1 MFDEVLKFGAMIV
14 DAFVAYEQPLFVYIP
29 PHAELRGGA
38 WVVVDSTINSDVMEF
53 YAAEDARG
61 GVLEAT
67 GAASI
72 KYRDKEIRQTA
83 TRVDPVL
90 EQLNNEMKACDD
102 EEEKKILSS
111 KIFNREKLV
120 LGVFRQIAVHFAD
133 LHDTPGR
140 MKAKGVIRRQVQWAQ
155 ARNFFFWRLR
165 RKLAEFDIAR
175 MMRDVD
181 PTEFKS
187 KKSAIA
193 LLKTWFLEQT
203 DGSVDSAEAAWED
216 DLRMMKWLKDNT
228 SYIRD
233 RLKALKE
240 ENSGRRLA
248 ALLAEVIEHTESPSS
263 DFMAAAFSGMSK
275 EDTTK
280 FISQLTEMN
289 SSRK

>member
-72 KYRDKEIRQTA
+72 KYRDKEIRETA

-90 EQLNNEMKACDD
+90 EQLNAELQCCENET
-102 EEEKKILSS
+102 ERKILSS
-111 KIFNREKLV
+111 KIFHREKLV

-140 MKAKGVIRRQVQWAQ
+140 MKAKGVIRKQVQWAHS
-155 ARNFFFWRLR
+155 RSFFFWRLR

-175 MMRDVD
+175 MLREVD
-181 PTEFKS
+181 PVEFKS
-187 KKSAIA
+187 KQKSAG
-193 LLKTWFLEQT
+193 LLKSWFFDHVGGGNVGDL
-203 DGSVDSAEAAWED
+203 DALWD
-216 DLRMMKWLKDNT
+216 DDAKMMKWLKDNT
-228 SYIRD
+228 TYIRD
-233 RLKALKE
+233 RLSALKDE
-240 ENSGRRLA
+240 TVARQLSC
-248 ALLAEVIEHTESPSS
+248 LLSSMKPTQPISS
-263 DFMAAAFSGMSK
+263 DFMATVFSGMSK
-275 EDTTK
+275 EDTAK
-280 FISQLTEMN
+280 FIVQLTDMN
-289 SSRK
+289 EARN